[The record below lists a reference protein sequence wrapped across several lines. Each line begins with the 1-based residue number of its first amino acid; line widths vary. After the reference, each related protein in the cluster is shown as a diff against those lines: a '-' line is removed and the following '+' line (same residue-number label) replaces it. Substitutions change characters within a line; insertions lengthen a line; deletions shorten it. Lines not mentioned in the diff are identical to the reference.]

1 MLPTIKL
8 RQRIHQLFQ
17 INFYSQT
24 IQSVHYENKK
34 LFGAVIKS
42 RKSKKTKQCTQD
54 ATAIHAIVTNDDD
67 CSSEIY
73 WLGKQNLPQE
83 KAAPKNPIVQPHLDA
98 IETTEAPFKPT
109 TFKTKIK
116 PNKQFAYIPPI
127 AIPFTDTDLK
137 SILDYPMVCDK
148 IDISDQPIL
157 ESHALPSVGR
167 ILQATM
173 PAHSRRALQKWKLA
187 KIAELG
193 TDGFQK
199 LTQQNFDTGSLFHR
213 SIENFLMNKTEPEDR
228 PELNT
233 LWSSVQST
241 LGKVESRPMLSETPL
256 IHPAL
261 KYKGVVDCV
270 SLVQ

>member
-1 MLPTIKL
+1 MLPTKKL
-8 RQRIHQLFQ
+8 CRRIHQLFQ
-17 INFYSQT
+17 IKFYCQT

-34 LFGAVIKS
+34 LFGAVVK
-42 RKSKKTKQCTQD
+42 RRASKKTKQCTQ
-54 ATAIHAIVTNDDD
+54 AAITSHTIKTKDDD

-73 WLGKQNLPQE
+73 WLCKQYHGQE
-83 KAAPKNPIVQPHLDA
+83 IAAPKNPIVQPHVDA
-98 IETTEAPFKPT
+98 IETTEEPPKPL
-109 TFKTKIK
+109 TFKTKIR
-116 PNKQFAYIPPI
+116 PNKQFAYIPPK

-148 IDISDQPIL
+148 MDINELPAL
-157 ESHALPSVGR
+157 ASHELPSVGK

-193 TDGFQK
+193 MDGFQE
-199 LTQQNFDTGSLFHR
+199 LTQQNFDTGSLFHQ
-213 SIENFLMNKTEPEDR
+213 SIENFLMDKTEPEDR
-228 PELNT
+228 PELNS

-241 LGKVESRPMLSETPL
+241 LGKVESKPLLSETSL